1 MGLHSAPPTV
11 VQMDGKKKLIAI
23 FSEPF
28 SYGFYHCSAATM
40 AIAASKP

>member
-1 MGLHSAPPTV
+1 MER
-11 VQMDGKKKLIAI
+11 KKLIAI

-28 SYGFYHCSAATM
+28 SYGFYHCSAATK